1 MLSLE
6 SGDRNTSSSSSSDDG
21 GEGDAIRL
29 EGDNSSSSAQPQEQQ
44 NPLPSSPPSSLPSL
58 MSLVVPPPPIANAST
73 ANLPIS
79 VPCGSGSPS
88 QQLHILVISQPQQT
102 PVLSDSLLGRRNS
115 FQSVKIFPGT
125 RKVIGLTRP
134 PSQTKTLTHA
144 RAHPIHPPS
153 QRKTEARQPINN
165 IVGKGLGRLWI
176 IILTLG

>member
-21 GEGDAIRL
+21 GEEDAMRL
-29 EGDNSSSSAQPQEQQ
+29 EEDTSAQPQEQQ
-44 NPLPSSPPSSLPSL
+44 NQLPSSPPSSLPSL

-88 QQLHILVISQPQQT
+88 QQLHILVISQPQPT
-102 PVLSDSLLGRRNS
+102 PVLNDSLLGRRNS

-134 PSQTKTLTHA
+134 PSQTKTLTHV
-144 RAHPIHPPS
+144 RIQSIHLHKEK
-153 QRKTEARQPINN
+153 QRHVNQSIT
-165 IVGKGLGRLWI
+165 
-176 IILTLG
+176 